1 MISYRLRHHN
11 LITRA
16 KLPEFRFQVKKLI
29 VTCIAMQPQEN
40 LYCLAAFGFRKH
52 ASFSGYGDNFI
63 KSLARQ
69 LSAMDY
75 CRFHSEFERIS
86 LVLL

>member
-40 LYCLAAFGFRKH
+40 LYFANTLR
-52 ASFSGYGDNFI
+52 S
-63 KSLARQ
+63 Q
-69 LSAMDY
+69 AMAIT
-75 CRFHSEFERIS
+75 S
-86 LVLL
+86 